1 MAVCIYYLPGIIWI
15 YLRHDR
21 ELWIQSRWDP
31 VPTKDMSTNLSAR
44 ISQRAHIKY
53 FIQFGVSPLLPLL
66 AHHTEGHL
74 CFMLFSDECT
84 KWNVTLSPWIWHL
97 SRWVCWPQG
106 QLITPVW
113 IWTSWATVHPLAG
126 TLPHRPNVWSR
137 GYKGNAHTQNSKA
150 RPSGLVLLY
159 LNIGISIEAKGRIVW
174 ILLFW

>member
-31 VPTKDMSTNLSAR
+31 VPTKDVSTNLSAR

-74 CFMLFSDECT
+74 CFMFFFWQMYEVKCDTFPVNMTPLSVSMLTTRSAHNSSLDMDKLSHCPPTGRATAPTAPMCGHAATKEMHTHRIRKPGHQDWFSST
-84 KWNVTLSPWIWHL
+84 SILVF
-97 SRWVCWPQG
+97 
-106 QLITPVW
+106 QLR
-113 IWTSWATVHPLAG
+113 L
-126 TLPHRPNVWSR
+126 
-137 GYKGNAHTQNSKA
+137 KG
-150 RPSGLVLLY
+150 G
-159 LNIGISIEAKGRIVW
+159 
-174 ILLFW
+174 

>member
-31 VPTKDMSTNLSAR
+31 VPTKDVSTNLSAR

-74 CFMLFSDECT
+74 CFMFFFWQMYEVKCDT
-84 KWNVTLSPWIWHL
+84 FPVNMTPLSVSML
-97 SRWVCWPQG
+97 TTRS
-106 QLITPVW
+106 
-113 IWTSWATVHPLAG
+113 
-126 TLPHRPNVWSR
+126 
-137 GYKGNAHTQNSKA
+137 AHNS
-150 RPSGLVLLY
+150 S
-159 LNIGISIEAKGRIVW
+159 LNIDKLSHCPPTGRDTAPPPQCVVTRLQRKCTHTEFESQAIRIGSPLPQYW
-174 ILLFW
+174 YFNWG

>member
-126 TLPHRPNVWSR
+126 PLLPLPQCVVTQLQR
-137 GYKGNAHTQNSKA
+137 KCTHTEFESQA
-150 RPSGLVLLY
+150 IR
-159 LNIGISIEAKGRIVW
+159 IGSPLPQYWYFNWG
-174 ILLFW
+174 